1 MQMTHWL
8 VDQDNILPGLLH
20 FFLTVFRFA
29 KLRWRCNQD
38 IIVNTVLNRKLRDLA
53 TFVQFK
59 KCEKQH
65 PLRSVTFSKVAGNR
79 VTYLLCL
86 NSL

>member
-1 MQMTHWL
+1 MQMNHWL

-38 IIVNTVLNRKLRDLA
+38 ITVNTVLNRKLRDLA
-53 TFVQFK
+53 TF
-59 KCEKQH
+59 
-65 PLRSVTFSKVAGNR
+65 AI
-79 VTYLLCL
+79 
-86 NSL
+86 